1 MTKREQEYKRQVKL
15 LKQRISRLE
24 AKGLQ
29 FDTES
34 LIKGG
39 ERNMYYAAQYF
50 ETLRGE
56 KLRQLALKQNNDD
69 SQFSSFMN
77 EPSFVPPADTISPD
91 NYSAIQTIREL
102 LEDFPDIIYNVQ
114 FDEGVWGSKDKRD
127 TVLKTSL
134 GRVLRDVFEKN
145 VQEATQGGWLEE
157 LDTYYEDMEKELAD
171 LIQPF
176 KEFVAYRNESDL
188 RTSHTQSL
196 RLLNVGEALSME
208 EMTSYSDYYTNLDNY
223 EE

>member
-15 LKQRISRLE
+15 LKQRIKRLE
-24 AKGLQ
+24 SKGYT
-29 FDTES
+29 FDTKALFE
-34 LIKGG
+34 GG
-39 ERNMYYAAQYF
+39 EKNMYYASQYF
-50 ETLRGE
+50 ETLRGTKLKQLGTVKE
-56 KLRQLALKQNNDD
+56 KLDV
-69 SQFSSFMN
+69 QFSGIMN
-77 EPSFVPPADTISPD
+77 EPLFTPPADSIAPD
-91 NYSAIQTIREL
+91 TYSSIERIREL
-102 LEDFPDIIYNVQ
+102 LSDFPDIIYNVQ
-114 FDEGVWGSKDKRD
+114 FDEGNWGSKDKRD

-134 GRVLRDVFEKN
+134 GRVLREVFEKN
-145 VQEATQGGWLEE
+145 VQEATQGGWLKE
-157 LDTYYEDMEKELAD
+157 LDIYYEDMEKELAD

-188 RTSHTQSL
+188 RSSHTQAL

>member
-24 AKGLQ
+24 AKGYT

-34 LIKGG
+34 LLKGS
-39 ERNMYYAAQYF
+39 EKNMYYASQYF
-50 ETLRGE
+50 ETLRGQR
-56 KLRQLALKQNNDD
+56 LINLAKQDTLTGD
-69 SQFSSFMN
+69 FSSFMN
-77 EPSFVPPADTISPD
+77 EPTFVPPPD
-91 NYSAIQTIREL
+91 SIAPETYSAIDRIRDML
-102 LEDFPDIIYNVQ
+102 SDFPDVIYNVQ
-114 FDEGVWGSKDKRD
+114 FDEGNWGSKDKRD

-145 VQEATQGGWLEE
+145 VQEATQGGWLLE
-157 LDTYYEDMEKELAD
+157 LDTYYEDMESQLAD

-176 KEFVAYRNESDL
+176 KELVSYRNESDL
-188 RTSHTQSL
+188 RTSHTQAL

>member
-24 AKGLQ
+24 AKGYE
-29 FDTES
+29 FDTEA
-34 LIKGG
+34 LFKGG
-39 ERNMYYAAQYF
+39 EKNMYYASQYF
-50 ETLRGE
+50 ESLRGNRL
-56 KLRQLALKQNNDD
+56 KQLAKKESDVTN
-69 SQFSSFMN
+69 FSDFMN
-77 EPSFVPPADTISPD
+77 ETSFVPPADTIAP
-91 NYSAIQTIREL
+91 NTYSTIERIREM

-114 FDEGVWGSKDKRD
+114 FDEGNWGSKDKRD

-134 GRVLRDVFEKN
+134 GRVLREVLEKN
-145 VQEATQGGWLEE
+145 VQEATQGGWLNE
-157 LDTYYEDMEKELAD
+157 LDIYYEDMESQLAD

-188 RTSHTQSL
+188 RTSHTQAL
-196 RLLNVGEALSME
+196 RILNVGEALSME

>member
-24 AKGLQ
+24 AKGYT
-29 FDTES
+29 FDKEA
-34 LIKGG
+34 LLKGS
-39 ERNMYYAAQYF
+39 EKNMYYASQYF
-50 ETLRGE
+50 ESLRGQR
-56 KLRQLALKQNNDD
+56 LIDLAKPDTPTGD
-69 SQFSSFMN
+69 FSSFMN
-77 EPSFVPPADTISPD
+77 EPEFVPPPD
-91 NYSAIQTIREL
+91 SIAPETYSAIDRIRDML
-102 LEDFPDIIYNVQ
+102 SDFPDIIYNVQ
-114 FDEGVWGSKDKRD
+114 FDEGNWGSKDKRD

-145 VQEATQGGWLEE
+145 VQEATQDGWLME
-157 LDTYYEDMEKELAD
+157 LDAYYEDMESQLAD

-176 KEFVAYRNESDL
+176 KELVSYRNESDL
-188 RTSHTQSL
+188 RTSHTQAL